1 MVIIN
6 KKRIQIIMACI
17 FISLFAFSIQMS
29 QTQNNT
35 QRTNSSNNLVETTS
49 TPVSGKTIVIS
60 LFKIILYL
68 LFALISWNLCLVSDF
83 KASMWYNEGV

>member
-35 QRTNSSNNLVETTS
+35 QRTNSSNNLVENELAVD
-49 TPVSGKTIVIS
+49 TPLNNENSSSSIRNSS
-60 LFKIILYL
+60 LL
-68 LFALISWNLCLVSDF
+68 LLMEVHLMITLPIW
-83 KASMWYNEGV
+83 